1 MPGRGLTVVKLGGS
15 HAFAPHLADW
25 IAAIATHVG
34 RIVVVPGGG
43 PFADAVRA
51 TQPKI
56 GFDDDAAH
64 RMALLAME
72 QYGCALASLNP
83 RFVLAESR
91 AEIDRNLAAGR
102 IPIWLPTRMV
112 LAASE
117 IPWSWDVTSDSLA
130 AWLAGTLQAARL
142 LLVKHAAD
150 ETVSAETLVRRGV
163 VDAAFPRFLA
173 ASGVPAFLLGPADH
187 VALADLGR
195 DFGCGQAV
203 ADRRVLVA

>member
-1 MPGRGLTVVKLGGS
+1 MRGRDLTVIKLGGS

-25 IAAIATHVG
+25 IEAIARHRG

-51 TQPKI
+51 AQPKM
-56 GFDDDAAH
+56 GFDEGAAH

-83 RFVLAESR
+83 RLALAESR
-91 AEIDRNLAAGR
+91 AEIDRAFEAGHV
-102 IPIWLPTRMV
+102 PIWLPTRMV
-112 LAASE
+112 LAATE

-130 AWLAGTLQAARL
+130 AWLAGTLHAARL
-142 LLVKHAAD
+142 LLVKHVAAGAVGVQD
-150 ETVSAETLVRRGV
+150 FVARGLL
-163 VDAAFPRFLA
+163 DPAFPRFLM

-187 VALADLGR
+187 VTLADNLGY
-195 DFGCGQAV
+195 GPA
-203 ADRRVLVA
+203 AAERRVFVA